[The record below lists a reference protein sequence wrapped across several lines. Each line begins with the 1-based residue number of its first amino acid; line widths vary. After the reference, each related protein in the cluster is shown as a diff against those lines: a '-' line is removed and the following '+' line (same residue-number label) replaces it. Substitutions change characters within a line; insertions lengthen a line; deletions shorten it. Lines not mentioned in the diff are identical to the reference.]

1 MSTTG
6 RSAARATG
14 QEAARATAEGP
25 ASAALSN
32 TSARATGPKGA
43 ACLNQEA
50 PGGVATNTVATGRDA
65 VDSWLAEHAVDLV
78 QWRRHIHANPEL
90 SRTEFGTTEFV
101 AAWLTKA
108 GLSPQKMPGGTGLI
122 CDIGPEGPR
131 IGLRAD
137 MDALP
142 LQEFTG
148 LPFASTV
155 PGVSHACGH
164 DAHTTVL
171 LGTALALAEVPELPV
186 GVRLV
191 FQPAEEVMPGGAI
204 DLVAAG
210 VMEGVDRIFALHCDP
225 RLEVG
230 RVGIRVG
237 AITSA
242 ADTIELVLDS
252 PGGHTSRPH
261 LTSDLVYAIGTVI
274 TGLPGLL
281 SRRIDPRT
289 STVMVWGAVSAGKAP
304 NAIPQTGMLTGTVR
318 TGDHATWS
326 LLEPMVHEIVD
337 GLLAPT
343 GVRYQLNY
351 RRGVPPVVNDEHSTR
366 LFEDAIRALGPDAL
380 ADTIQ
385 SGGGEDF
392 SWYLEEVPGAM
403 ARLGVW
409 SGHGEQ
415 LDLHQPTFDL
425 DERALEVGVR
435 VLSNIVLQQP
445 SR

>member
-1 MSTTG
+1 MSTSG
-6 RSAARATG
+6 RSAA
-14 QEAARATAEGP
+14 Q
-25 ASAALSN
+25 
-32 TSARATGPKGA
+32 ATGPTAGA
-43 ACLNQEA
+43 RVVTEGLGSAAAAE
-50 PGGVATNTVATGRDA
+50 TVASGRKA
-65 VDSWLAEHAVDLV
+65 VESWLADHTVDLV

-101 AAWLTKA
+101 SAWLTKA
-108 GLSPQKMPGGTGLI
+108 GLAPQVLPGGTGLI
-122 CDIGPEGPR
+122 CDIGPEGRR

-137 MDALP
+137 IDALP

-148 LPFASTV
+148 LSFASTV

-164 DAHTTVL
+164 DAHTTIL

-204 DLVAAG
+204 DVVATGAMAD
-210 VMEGVDRIFALHCDP
+210 VERIFALHCDP

-304 NAIPQTGMLTGTVR
+304 NAIPQTGMLTGTIR
-318 TGDHATWS
+318 TGDHDTWS
-326 LLEPMVHEIVD
+326 LLEPMVREIVD

-351 RRGVPPVVNDEHSTR
+351 RRGVPPVVNEEHSTR
-366 LFEDAIRALGPDAL
+366 MFEDAIRALGPDTL
-380 ADTIQ
+380 SDTLQ

-409 SGHGEQ
+409 PGEGEQ
-415 LDLHQPTFDL
+415 LDLHQPTFDI
-425 DERALEVGVR
+425 DERALAVGVR
-435 VLSNIVLQQP
+435 VLSNIVLGV
-445 SR
+445 

>member
-1 MSTTG
+1 MG
-6 RSAARATG
+6 GQGSAA
-14 QEAARATAEGP
+14 QPDIAELGP
-25 ASAALSN
+25 
-32 TSARATGPKGA
+32 
-43 ACLNQEA
+43 
-50 PGGVATNTVATGRDA
+50 DA
-65 VDSWLAEHAVDLV
+65 VDSWLAEHTVDLV

-90 SRTEFGTTEFV
+90 SRTEFATTEFV
-101 AAWLTKA
+101 SAWLTKA
-108 GLSPQKMPGGTGLI
+108 GLTPQKMPNGTGVL
-122 CDIGPEGPR
+122 CDIGPVDAPR

-148 LPFASTV
+148 LSFASTV

-164 DAHTTVL
+164 DAHTTIL
-171 LGTALALAEVPELPV
+171 LGTALALADQELPV
-186 GVRLV
+186 GVRFV

-204 DLVAAG
+204 DMVAAG
-210 VMEGVDRIFALHCDP
+210 AMEGVDRIFALHCDP

-326 LLEPMVHEIVD
+326 LLEPMVREIVD

-366 LFEDAIRALGPDAL
+366 MFEDAIRMLGPDAL
-380 ADTIQ
+380 ADTLQ

-392 SWYLEEVPGAM
+392 SWYQEEVPGAM

-425 DERALEVGVR
+425 DERALAVGVR
-435 VLSNIVLQQP
+435 VLSNIVLNA
-445 SR
+445 S

>member
-1 MSTTG
+1 M
-6 RSAARATG
+6 
-14 QEAARATAEGP
+14 E
-25 ASAALSN
+25 
-32 TSARATGPKGA
+32 
-43 ACLNQEA
+43 
-50 PGGVATNTVATGRDA
+50 
-65 VDSWLAEHAVDLV
+65 SWLADHTVDLV
-78 QWRRHIHANPEL
+78 GWRRHIHANPEL

-101 AAWLTKA
+101 SAWLIKA
-108 GLSPQKMPGGTGLI
+108 GLAPQVLPGGTGLI
-122 CDIGPEGPR
+122 CDIGPEGRR

-148 LPFASTV
+148 LSFASTV

-164 DAHTTVL
+164 DAHTTIL

-191 FQPAEEVMPGGAI
+191 FQPAEEIMPGGAI
-204 DLVAAG
+204 DVVATGAMAG
-210 VMEGVDRIFALHCDP
+210 VERIFALHCDP

-304 NAIPQTGMLTGTVR
+304 NAIPQTGMLTGTIR
-318 TGDHATWS
+318 TGDHDTWS
-326 LLEPMVHEIVD
+326 LLEPMVREIVD

-351 RRGVPPVVNDEHSTR
+351 RRGVPPVVNEEHSTR
-366 LFEDAIRALGPDAL
+366 MFEDAIRALGPDAL
-380 ADTIQ
+380 SDTMQ

-409 SGHGEQ
+409 SGEGEQ
-415 LDLHQPTFDL
+415 LDLHQPTFDI
-425 DERALEVGVR
+425 DERALAVGVR
-435 VLSNIVLQQP
+435 VLSNIVL
-445 SR
+445 SV

>member
-6 RSAARATG
+6 RAPVR
-14 QEAARATAEGP
+14 TAGP
-25 ASAALSN
+25 E
-32 TSARATGPKGA
+32 TA
-43 ACLNQEA
+43 ACVNA
-50 PGGVATNTVATGRDA
+50 HSTANATPAKVSGRDVVA
-65 VDSWLAEHAVDLV
+65 SWLSEHTEDLIG
-78 QWRRHIHANPEL
+78 WRRHIHANPEL
-90 SRTEFGTTEFV
+90 SRTEFGTTEFLES
-101 AAWLTKA
+101 WLVKA
-108 GLSPQKMPGGTGLI
+108 GLEPRKLPNGTGLLV
-122 CDIGPEGPR
+122 DLGPEGPR

-142 LQEFTG
+142 MQEYTG

-164 DAHTTVL
+164 DAHTTIL
-171 LGTALALAEVPELPV
+171 LGTALALAEVPDLPV

-191 FQPAEEVMPGGAI
+191 FQPAEEVMPGGAL
-204 DLVAAG
+204 DMVAAG
-210 VMEGVDRIFALHCDP
+210 AMEDVSRMFALHCDP

-242 ADTIELVLDS
+242 ADTVELVLDS

-326 LLEPMVHEIVD
+326 LLEPMVREIVD

-351 RRGVPPVVNDEHSTR
+351 KRGVPPVVNDELAVR
-366 LFEDAIRALGPDAL
+366 MFEDAIRATGPDAL
-380 ADTIQ
+380 ADTQQ

-409 SGHGEQ
+409 SGIGEQ
-415 LDLHQPTFDL
+415 LDLHQPTFDI
-425 DERALEVGVR
+425 DERALAVGVKVMTNL
-435 VLSNIVLQQP
+435 VLNSH
-445 SR
+445 

>member
-1 MSTTG
+1 M
-6 RSAARATG
+6 
-14 QEAARATAEGP
+14 E
-25 ASAALSN
+25 
-32 TSARATGPKGA
+32 
-43 ACLNQEA
+43 
-50 PGGVATNTVATGRDA
+50 
-65 VDSWLAEHAVDLV
+65 SWLADHTVDLI

-101 AAWLTKA
+101 SAWLTKA
-108 GLSPQKMPGGTGLI
+108 GLTPQVLPGGTGLI
-122 CDIGPEGPR
+122 CDLGPDGPR
-131 IGLRAD
+131 VGLRAD

-164 DAHTTVL
+164 DAHTTIL

-204 DLVAAG
+204 DVVAAG
-210 VMEGVDRIFALHCDP
+210 AMTGVERIFALHCDP

-230 RVGIRVG
+230 RIGIRVG

-261 LTSDLVYAIGTVI
+261 LTSDLVYAIGSVI

-304 NAIPQTGMLTGTVR
+304 NAIPQTGMLTGTIR

-326 LLEPMVHEIVD
+326 LLEPMVREIVD

-366 LFEDAIRALGPDAL
+366 IFEDAIRALGPDAL
-380 ADTIQ
+380 ADTPQ

-409 SGHGEQ
+409 SGEGEQ
-415 LDLHQPTFDL
+415 LDLHQPTFDI
-425 DERALEVGVR
+425 DERALAVGVR
-435 VLSNIVLQQP
+435 VLSNLALGTSSV
-445 SR
+445 

>member
-6 RSAARATG
+6 RSPVRGLGPEKAACVTTDGSASTASGAARTAG
-14 QEAARATAEGP
+14 PEAAACVTRPGR
-25 ASAALSN
+25 ASAA
-32 TSARATGPKGA
+32 TAV
-43 ACLNQEA
+43 Q
-50 PGGVATNTVATGRDA
+50 TGR
-65 VDSWLAEHAVDLV
+65 HAVDAWLSEHMEDLIS
-78 QWRRHIHANPEL
+78 WRRHIHANPEL

-101 AAWLTKA
+101 ESWLVKA
-108 GLSPQKMPGGTGLI
+108 GLEPRKLPSGTGLI
-122 CDIGPEGPR
+122 CDIGPDDGPR

-142 LQEFTG
+142 LQEYTG

-164 DAHTTVL
+164 DAHTTIL
-171 LGTALALAEVPELPV
+171 LGTALALAEVPDLPV

-191 FQPAEEVMPGGAI
+191 FQPAEEVMPGGAL
-204 DLVAAG
+204 DMVAAG
-210 VMEGVDRIFALHCDP
+210 AMEDVSRMFALHCDP

-242 ADTIELVLDS
+242 ADTVELVLDS

-326 LLEPMVHEIVD
+326 LLEPMVREIVD

-351 RRGVPPVVNDEHSTR
+351 KRGVPPVVNDETAVR
-366 LFEDAIRALGPDAL
+366 MFEESIRALGPDAL
-380 ADTIQ
+380 ADTPQ

-415 LDLHQPTFDL
+415 LDLHQPTFDI
-425 DERALEVGVR
+425 DERALAVGVR
-435 VLSNIVLQQP
+435 VMSNLVLNAH
-445 SR
+445 

>member
-1 MSTTG
+1 MSNTSRLAAPASGPQAVAPATTESSA
-6 RSAARATG
+6 SAASSDTVRTG
-14 QEAARATAEGP
+14 QEAV
-25 ASAALSN
+25 
-32 TSARATGPKGA
+32 
-43 ACLNQEA
+43 EA
-50 PGGVATNTVATGRDA
+50 
-65 VDSWLAEHAVDLV
+65 WLAEHTVDLV

-90 SRTEFGTTEFV
+90 SRTEFATTEFLS
-101 AAWLTKA
+101 AWLTKA
-108 GLSPQKMPGGTGLI
+108 GLSPRRLPGGTGLI
-122 CDIGPEGPR
+122 CDIGPDGPR

-148 LPFASTV
+148 LSFASTV

-164 DAHTTVL
+164 DAHTTIL
-171 LGTALALAEVPELPV
+171 LGTALALADADLPQ

-204 DLVAAG
+204 DVVATGA
-210 VMEGVDRIFALHCDP
+210 MEGVERIFALHCDP

-230 RVGIRVG
+230 RIGIRVG

-326 LLEPMVHEIVD
+326 LLEPMVREIVD

-351 RRGVPPVVNDEHSTR
+351 KRGVPPVVNDEQSTR
-366 LFEDAIRALGPDAL
+366 MFEDAIRQIGPDAL
-380 ADTIQ
+380 ADTMQ

-425 DERALEVGVR
+425 DERALAVGVR
-435 VLSNIVLQQP
+435 VLSNIVLQAG
-445 SR
+445 

>member
-1 MSTTG
+1 MI
-6 RSAARATG
+6 
-14 QEAARATAEGP
+14 
-25 ASAALSN
+25 
-32 TSARATGPKGA
+32 
-43 ACLNQEA
+43 
-50 PGGVATNTVATGRDA
+50 
-65 VDSWLAEHAVDLV
+65 

-90 SRTEFGTTEFV
+90 SRTEFATTEFV
-101 AAWLTKA
+101 SSWLTKA
-108 GLSPQKMPGGTGLI
+108 GLTPQKMPGGTGLI
-122 CDIGPEGPR
+122 CDIGPTDAPR

-148 LPFASTV
+148 LSFASTV

-164 DAHTTVL
+164 DAHTTIL
-171 LGTALALAEVPELPV
+171 LGTALALAELDLPV
-186 GVRLV
+186 GVRFV

-204 DLVAAG
+204 DMVAAG
-210 VMEGVDRIFALHCDP
+210 AMEGVDRIFALHCDP

-242 ADTIELVLDS
+242 ADTVELVLDS

-366 LFEDAIRALGPDAL
+366 MFEDAIRALGPDAL
-380 ADTIQ
+380 ADTMQ

-415 LDLHQPTFDL
+415 LDLHQPTFDI
-425 DERALEVGVR
+425 DERALAVGVR
-435 VLSNIVLQQP
+435 VLSNIILGTP
-445 SR
+445 